1 MFRNIVRSFKT
12 AQEFLK
18 EGSLSYQTLGKVA
31 SIATVAGL
39 LYQLQSNL
47 RHELRSDYQELKTEL
62 KHQIETY
69 RQEARADH
77 QELKTE
83 LKHQIE
89 TYRQEARADQQSLK
103 EELNMKLVEGF
114 GRIEHMMYELRVEQ
128 KEQARDFYSKRN

>member
-69 RQEARADH
+69 RQEARAD
-77 QELKTE
+77 
-83 LKHQIE
+83 
-89 TYRQEARADQQSLK
+89 QQSLK